1 MSLSFIYGDKLRDI
15 ANRSETSK
23 GDVTLNCIVSQLF
36 ALIINNPSRGT
47 VHGQQNNSL
56 RLQANKC
63 SLARPLHIRKLQ
75 KRACQETLQG
85 NHTRPGCDNI
95 FQKEVSSLKS
105 SLLKSERNDVY
116 RRFNCVV
123 DVVAGAGWRHEASSH
138 WRHILVGPD
147 TPCASPSDTGSRR
160 FMTVGRSISATNTRH
175 KLAVASIPT
184 MHCDTHRRHDSVHQ

>member
-1 MSLSFIYGDKLRDI
+1 MSLSFIYGDKLQDI

-23 GDVTLNCIVSQLF
+23 EDVTLNDIVSQLF

-85 NHTRPGCDNI
+85 NHTRSGYDNI

-105 SLLKSERNDVY
+105 SLLKSERNNVY
-116 RRFNCVV
+116 HRFNCVYSSTCC
-123 DVVAGAGWRHEASSH
+123 WRCDRGGMTSRSYLSLTAHPCRSGHSLRLALWHRVSKVYDCRTLDIGNKHAS
-138 WRHILVGPD
+138 
-147 TPCASPSDTGSRR
+147 
-160 FMTVGRSISATNTRH
+160 
-175 KLAVASIPT
+175 
-184 MHCDTHRRHDSVHQ
+184 